1 MSRSESNNAEPK
13 SPSEAPRKD
22 DWRERC
28 HEVIFGFHTPA
39 GKAFDVALMILI
51 VLSVGVVI
59 LDSIRDINQRYER
72 QLVLAEWCFTI
83 LFTIEYVLRLAC
95 VRQPARYALSF
106 YGIVDLLAIIP
117 TYLSLFFPGSQYLV
131 VIRVL
136 RVLRVFRI
144 LKLGHHIRDANMLT
158 RALYASR
165 RKIVVFVYFVCTL
178 IVILGS
184 LMYLIEGE
192 TNGFTSIPVSIYWT
206 IVTLTTVGYGDIT
219 PNTPLGQTFSAVVML
234 LGYAIIAVPTG
245 IVTAEITHANIVERA
260 TGGLRCDACEAG
272 GHDKDA
278 VYCKSCGE
286 KLPTPESDAALT

>member
-117 TYLSLFFPGSQYLV
+117 T
-131 VIRVL
+131 
-136 RVLRVFRI
+136 
-144 LKLGHHIRDANMLT
+144 
-158 RALYASR
+158 
-165 RKIVVFVYFVCTL
+165 
-178 IVILGS
+178 
-184 LMYLIEGE
+184 
-192 TNGFTSIPVSIYWT
+192 
-206 IVTLTTVGYGDIT
+206 
-219 PNTPLGQTFSAVVML
+219 
-234 LGYAIIAVPTG
+234 
-245 IVTAEITHANIVERA
+245 
-260 TGGLRCDACEAG
+260 
-272 GHDKDA
+272 
-278 VYCKSCGE
+278 
-286 KLPTPESDAALT
+286 